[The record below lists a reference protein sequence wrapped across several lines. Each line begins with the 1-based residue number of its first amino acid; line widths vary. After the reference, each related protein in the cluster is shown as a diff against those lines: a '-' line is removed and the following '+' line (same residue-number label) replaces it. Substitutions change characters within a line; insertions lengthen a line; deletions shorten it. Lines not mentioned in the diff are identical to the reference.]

1 MSIKTLTEKYK
12 DKIHGVLNCYDRVVI
27 TGTLP
32 GFCYAQGM
40 SSYLYSQHIR
50 IFDYPKFA
58 SPFRDQIRKNA
69 EAIAAKNNI
78 TIEFIRKK
86 SFRKEKRIKQI
97 IKERGD
103 HPGLVHIL
111 SAMETCQTYEP
122 WYDKKQGKA
131 FLKYATS
138 KCLHYYFYFIDEV
151 LGLCYVR
158 VPTWCPFRLQIYFN
172 GHYLLA
178 SQLREL
184 DIDFELAENAFLKIA
199 DFDVA
204 NQLSDQIAVEEL
216 HLKFNSFAEQ
226 YCPVVKD
233 LNVAYHWSLMQTEY
247 ATDIIFKRQKDLQA
261 IYPQLVET
269 LIHSVK
275 PENIATFLGRKLHG
289 NYQDEMG
296 NNFNVR
302 IMGSRI
308 KHHMGPV
315 SIKMY
320 DKFGIIL
327 RIELTVNNVSFF
339 KQYRE
344 VAHRDGTRETKYAN
358 MRKSIYSLNPLQEV
372 LLASNTRYLNF
383 ISEIETPEIGIQ
395 KLSKLTQMQEKD
407 NHRYKG
413 FNLLSEEDANLFRI
427 LIRGEFMINGFT
439 NKNIRHLLNKNTG
452 QISRL
457 IKRLRVHGLIKKIGN
472 RYKYYLTKLGC
483 KVIAMT
489 IKLRELYVIPALA
502 YNK

>member
-1 MSIKTLTEKYK
+1 M
-12 DKIHGVLNCYDRVVI
+12 
-27 TGTLP
+27 
-32 GFCYAQGM
+32 
-40 SSYLYSQHIR
+40 
-50 IFDYPKFA
+50 
-58 SPFRDQIRKNA
+58 QI
-69 EAIAAKNNI
+69 
-78 TIEFIRKK
+78 
-86 SFRKEKRIKQI
+86 
-97 IKERGD
+97 
-103 HPGLVHIL
+103 
-111 SAMETCQTYEP
+111 
-122 WYDKKQGKA
+122 
-131 FLKYATS
+131 
-138 KCLHYYFYFIDEV
+138 
-151 LGLCYVR
+151 
-158 VPTWCPFRLQIYFN
+158 
-172 GHYLLA
+172 
-178 SQLREL
+178 
-184 DIDFELAENAFLKIA
+184 
-199 DFDVA
+199 
-204 NQLSDQIAVEEL
+204 
-216 HLKFNSFAEQ
+216 
-226 YCPVVKD
+226 
-233 LNVAYHWSLMQTEY
+233 EY
-247 ATDIIFKRQKDLQA
+247 ATDIIFKHQKDLQA

-289 NYQDEMG
+289 NYQGEMG

-320 DKFGIIL
+320 DKFGLIL
-327 RIELTVNNVSFF
+327 RIETTVNDVSFF

-344 VAHRDGTRETKYAN
+344 VAHRDGTRDTKYAN

-372 LLASNTRYLNF
+372 LLASNTRYVNF
-383 ISEIETPEIGIQ
+383 LSEIETPEIGMQ
-395 KLSKLTQMQEKD
+395 KLTKLTQMKEKD

-439 NKNIRHLLNKNTG
+439 NKNIRHWLNKNTG

-457 IKRLRVHGLIKKIGN
+457 IKRLRMHGLIKKIGN

>member
-1 MSIKTLTEKYK
+1 MPNKTLAEKYNN
-12 DKIHGVLNCYDRVVI
+12 KIHGVLNCYDRIVI

-32 GFCYAQGM
+32 GLCYAQGM
-40 SSYLYSQHIR
+40 TSYLYSQHIR
-50 IFDYPKFA
+50 IFDYPQFA
-58 SPFRDQIRKNA
+58 SPLRDQIRKNA
-69 EAIAAKNNI
+69 EAIADKNNI
-78 TIEFIRKK
+78 TIEFIRKQ
-86 SFRKEKRIKQI
+86 SFRKEKRVKQI

-103 HPGLVHIL
+103 HPGLVHIF
-111 SAMETCQTYEP
+111 STMETCQTYKP

-131 FLKYATS
+131 FLKGATS
-138 KCLHYYFYFIDEV
+138 KCAHYYFYFIDEV

-172 GHYLLA
+172 GHNLLA

-184 DIDFELAENAFLKIA
+184 DIDFELVENAFLKID

-204 NQLSDQIAVEEL
+204 NQLGDQITVEQL

-226 YCPVVKD
+226 YCPVITD
-233 LNVAYHWSLMQTEY
+233 LNVAYHWSIMQAEY
-247 ATDIIFKRQKDLQA
+247 ATDIVFKRQKDLQA
-261 IYPQLVET
+261 IYPRLVET

-327 RIELTVNNVSFF
+327 RIEITVNDVSFF
-339 KQYRE
+339 KQFRE
-344 VAHRDGTRETKYAN
+344 VAHRDGTRETRYTN

-395 KLSKLTQMQEKD
+395 KLAKLTQMREQN

-413 FNLLSEEDANLFRI
+413 FNLLSEEDTNLFRI

-439 NKNIRHLLNKNTG
+439 NKNIRHLLNKNSG
-452 QISRL
+452 QVSRL
-457 IKRLRVHGLIKKIGN
+457 IKRLRIHGLIKKIEN

-489 IKLRELYVIPALA
+489 IKLRELHVIPVLA